1 MTAAPRT
8 PLARVV
14 VVDDEPLAIR
24 GLRVSLGRVPGVEM
38 VGSARD
44 GVEGLELIRRE
55 KPDIVL
61 LDILM
66 PRLDGL
72 AMAEALADSNGPAVI
87 FVTAY
92 GQFAINAFELGAVD
106 YLMKPV
112 TLPRLRAAIARA
124 QERLEAQ
131 SAQQRA
137 AEMQRVIERIRAN
150 AAHEPESAGAERSLW
165 ITDPRGRTRVAL
177 ASVDW
182 FEAQRDYVKI
192 HAGDESY
199 LQRGTLA
206 DLEGKLDPA
215 MFQRIHRSA
224 IVNLQAIRALR
235 RRAWSLCAVTLRSGE
250 EAPIGRSYLAELKRV
265 LKQSDIVSIRAV
277 GEAADQA

>member
-1 MTAAPRT
+1 MS
-8 PLARVV
+8 AREALTRIV

-24 GLRVSLGRVPGVEM
+24 GLRVSLGRVPGVEL
-38 VGSARD
+38 VGTARD
-44 GVEGLELIRRE
+44 GVEGLEVIRRE

-72 AMAEALADSNGPAVI
+72 ALAEALAEAEGPAVI

-92 GQFAINAFELGAVD
+92 GQFAVNAFEVAAVD

-112 TLPRLRAAIARA
+112 TLPRLRAAIQRA
-124 QERLEAQ
+124 QDRLAAD

-137 AEMQRVIERIRAN
+137 EEMQRVIDGIRGA
-150 AAHEPESAGAERSLW
+150 ESRELESAGAGRSLW
-165 ITDPRGRTRVAL
+165 ISDARGRTRVPL
-177 ASVDW
+177 TQIDW
-182 FEAQRDYVKI
+182 FEAQRDYVRI
-192 HAGDESY
+192 HAGSDTFI
-199 LQRGTLA
+199 QRGTLA
-206 DLEGKLDPA
+206 DLEGKLDSS

-224 IVNLQAIRALR
+224 IVNLQAVRALR

-250 EAPIGRSYLAELKRV
+250 EAPIGRSYLAELKAK
-265 LKQSDIVSIRAV
+265 LKQYDITSIRA
-277 GEAADQA
+277 AD

>member
-1 MTAAPRT
+1 MSGQA
-8 PLARVV
+8 LARVV

-24 GLRVSLGRVPGVEM
+24 GLRISLGRVPGVEL
-38 VGSARD
+38 VGEARD
-44 GVEGLELIRRE
+44 GVEAQAVIARE

-66 PRLDGL
+66 PRMDGL
-72 AMAEALADSNGPAVI
+72 ALAESLATPDGPVVI

-92 GQFAINAFELGAVD
+92 GQYAIEAFELAAVD

-112 TLPRLRAAIARA
+112 TLPRLRAAIKRA
-124 QERLEAQ
+124 LDRLA
-131 SAQQRA
+131 ADTALQRV
-137 AEMQRVIERIRAN
+137 AEMQRVIESFRAS
-150 AAHEPESAGAERSLW
+150 AAGELESGAGRSLW
-165 ITDPRGRTRVAL
+165 ISERRGRMRVPL

-192 HAGDESY
+192 HAGAETY
-199 LQRGTLA
+199 IQRGTLA
-206 DLEGKLDPA
+206 DLESKLDPA

-235 RRAWSLCAVTLRSGE
+235 RRAWSLCAVTLRTGE
-250 EAPIGRSYLAELKRV
+250 EAPIGRSYLADLKAR
-265 LKQSDIVSIRAV
+265 LKQSDITSIRAV
-277 GEAADQA
+277 ETEV

>member
-1 MTAAPRT
+1 MPDRSS
-8 PLARVV
+8 LARVV

-24 GLRVSLGRVPGVEM
+24 GLKLMLNRVPGVEL
-38 VGSARD
+38 VGTARD

-66 PRLDGL
+66 PRMDGL
-72 AMAEALADSNGPAVI
+72 ALADALSEEGGPAVI
-87 FVTAY
+87 FITAY
-92 GQFAINAFELGAVD
+92 GQFAIDAFELAAVD

-112 TLPRLRAAIARA
+112 TLPRLRSAIARA
-124 QERLEAQ
+124 VQKLEAET
-131 SAQQRA
+131 AQQRA
-137 AEMQRVIERIRAN
+137 AEMQRVIESFRAS
-150 AAHEPESAGAERSLW
+150 AAGELESGAGRSLW
-165 ITDPRGRTRVAL
+165 ISDPRGRTRVPL

-192 HAGDESY
+192 HAGSETY
-199 LQRGTLA
+199 IQRGTLA

-224 IVNLQAIRALR
+224 IVNLQAVRALR
-235 RRAWSLCAVTLRSGE
+235 RRAWSLCAVTLRTGE
-250 EAPIGRSYLAELKRV
+250 ETPIGRSYLADLKAKLRE
-265 LKQSDIVSIRAV
+265 SDITSIRAV
-277 GEAADQA
+277 ADEV

>member
-1 MTAAPRT
+1 MKA
-8 PLARVV
+8 LARVV

-24 GLRVSLGRVPGVEM
+24 GLKISLGRVPGVEL
-38 VGSARD
+38 VGTARD
-44 GVEGLELIRRE
+44 GVEGLEVIRRE

-66 PRLDGL
+66 PRKDGL
-72 AMAEALADSNGPAVI
+72 GLAEALAEGDGPAVI

-92 GQFAINAFELGAVD
+92 GQFAINAFELAAVD

-112 TLPRLRAAIARA
+112 TLPRLRAAIKRA
-124 QERLEAQ
+124 LERLEADT
-131 SAQQRA
+131 AQQRA
-137 AEMQRVIERIRAN
+137 AEMQRVIESFRAS
-150 AAHEPESAGAERSLW
+150 AASDLESGAAGRSLW
-165 ITDPRGRTRVAL
+165 ISDPRGRTRVPL

-192 HAGDESY
+192 HAGPESY
-199 LQRGTLA
+199 VQRGTLA

-224 IVNLQAIRALR
+224 IVNLQAVRALR
-235 RRAWSLCAVTLRSGE
+235 RRAWSLCAVTLRTGQ
-250 EAPIGRSYLAELKRV
+250 EAPIGRSYLAELKAKLRE
-265 LKQSDIVSIRAV
+265 SDIVSIRAV
-277 GEAADQA
+277 ADEAGK